1 MARVQGLDRPPFV
14 IRARLIS
21 PLDAGGMTHLAD
33 ALIEVDAEGRI
44 GRAEP
49 WPADSGASAN
59 ASKSGVVDLRPMVVL
74 PGLVDLHA
82 HLPQLPN
89 AGVGAGLDLLTWLE
103 RYIFPLER
111 DFDAAAAERLAP
123 LVFKALAAAGTTT
136 ALLYGAVYEASLDVC
151 FAAAEAHGI
160 RLVLGK
166 VMMDRLRYDATLGD
180 KEVLDASL
188 AQSQRLIERWHGR
201 DRGRLRYAVT
211 PRFAVSCSPEM
222 LRESAALAKSTGA
235 YWQTHI
241 AEDRHEV
248 AEVRRL
254 FPDASDYTDVYD
266 RAGGLGP
273 QTILAH
279 AVYLSDREVTRLA
292 ETGTRIAHC
301 PASNLFLSSGAM
313 PLARYLDAGLVV
325 GLGSDVAAGPELSIF
340 ASMRAG
346 AYTQS
351 GVHTMLGDERPLLKP
366 LDWLRMGTLEG
377 ARVLGMECETGSIEA
392 GKDADFIVVDP
403 AATAPIEGAQV
414 DDPSDIVSRLMYRTR
429 EDMIRGAWV
438 RGRRLPS

>member
-1 MARVQGLDRPPFV
+1 
-14 IRARLIS
+14 
-21 PLDAGGMTHLAD
+21 
-33 ALIEVDAEGRI
+33 
-44 GRAEP
+44 
-49 WPADSGASAN
+49 
-59 ASKSGVVDLRPMVVL
+59 
-74 PGLVDLHA
+74 
-82 HLPQLPN
+82 
-89 AGVGAGLDLLTWLE
+89 
-103 RYIFPLER
+103 
-111 DFDAAAAERLAP
+111 
-123 LVFKALAAAGTTT
+123 
-136 ALLYGAVYEASLDVC
+136 
-151 FAAAEAHGI
+151 
-160 RLVLGK
+160 
-166 VMMDRLRYDATLGD
+166 
-180 KEVLDASL
+180 
-188 AQSQRLIERWHGR
+188 
-201 DRGRLRYAVT
+201 
-211 PRFAVSCSPEM
+211 M

-279 AVYLSDREVTRLA
+279 AVYLSDREVARLA

-377 ARVLGMECETGSIEA
+377 ARVLGMERETGSIEA